1 MHVCVC
7 MFARVW
13 AEHACGGSGLMF
25 LLIHRG
31 RLSQSNPECTDMANL
46 AGQLA
51 LGIPCLW
58 LMGVEL
64 RAGCHAIWH
73 LYGLWGVLSSGPH
86 DCVVSALSTEQ

>member
-1 MHVCVC
+1 MCLHVCMC
-7 MFARVW
+7 MDCACMRRLRVDVW
-13 AEHACGGSGLMF
+13 SYLPACF

-64 RAGCHAIWH
+64 RAVCQAIWL

-86 DCVVSALSTEQ
+86 DCVVSA